1 MPSLEGKCRLAVLD
15 RLLRYTFLLGTD
27 FGWEKLL
34 DLLSHIKSSPAPA
47 LAVTRAMAASDELAE
62 KTAQALQL
70 SEGASPVALEDIAE
84 VVESESVPEQSPD
97 LAISPSLDTSD
108 HLSPANT
115 ISDSDLVT
123 SLFAKGW
130 RKVVVGLA
138 RALVVRESVKLRR
151 EEEPTK
157 LSALYLLIKINEVHG
172 MVANCQ

>member
-1 MPSLEGKCRLAVLD
+1 MVRHEVPVYELDVSLPSLEGKCRLAVLD
-15 RLLRYTFLLGTD
+15 RLLRYTFLLGSD

-62 KTAQALQL
+62 KTAQSLQL

-123 SLFAKGW
+123 SLLGKVGERLEKGCCW
-130 RKVVVGLA
+130 SCKSSSG
-138 RALVVRESVKLRR
+138 EG
-151 EEEPTK
+151 
-157 LSALYLLIKINEVHG
+157 IG
-172 MVANCQ
+172 

>member
-1 MPSLEGKCRLAVLD
+1 MVRHEVPVYELDVSLPSLEGKCRLAVLD
-15 RLLRYTFLLGTD
+15 CLLRY
-27 FGWEKLL
+27 
-34 DLLSHIKSSPAPA
+34 
-47 LAVTRAMAASDELAE
+47 SDELAE
-62 KTAQALQL
+62 KTAQSLQL

-157 LSALYLLIKINEVHG
+157 LSALLKSMKFMEL
-172 MVANCQ
+172 